1 MRSEMSENN
10 NNNNNNR
17 LSFYPRASNTMKE
30 MKVNQ

>member
-1 MRSEMSENN
+1 MRSEMSEN